1 MADGSTIRCRLQ
13 DADDMISV
21 YVDSD
26 YGRLRVPWAELRSIV
41 DIGATTGSFT
51 LWASQRSPEAQ
62 IIAVEPNPEVYPYL
76 LANIRANQL
85 SGRVT
90 CVAAALGPAAGVA
103 SIQAQGA
110 YTTQTRFAPHDGGPG
125 QTVRQLSLE
134 QLLDETKTLHSDLL
148 KVDCEGCE
156 YDVLLGASRQLLGR
170 FSNIVCEYHPIQQ
183 TPPSPQGE
191 REDIDHRDRAQLV
204 AHLTASG
211 FQVEADRSPVGFI
224 VAHAS
229 D

>member
-1 MADGSTIRCRLQ
+1 MSDGSTIRCRLQ
-13 DADDMISV
+13 DADDVISV

-26 YGRLRVPWAELRSIV
+26 YGRLNVPWGELRSIV

-51 LWASQRSPEAQ
+51 LWAARQSPDAR
-62 IIAVEPNPEVYPYL
+62 IVAVEPNPEVYPYL
-76 LANIRANQL
+76 VGNVEANRL

-90 CVAAALGPAAGVA
+90 CLGAALGPASGVA
-103 SIQAQGA
+103 SIQVRGG
-110 YTTQTRFAPHDGGPG
+110 YTTQTRFAPHEGGGGP
-125 QTVRQLSLE
+125 TVRQLSLE
-134 QLLDETKTLHSDLL
+134 ELLEETKTLRADLL

-170 FSNIVCEYHPIQQ
+170 FSNIVCEYHPIEQ
-183 TPPSPQGE
+183 
-191 REDIDHRDRAQLV
+191 RDRADLV
-204 AHLTASG
+204 THLTGAG
-211 FQVEADRSPVGFI
+211 FQVEADQSTVGFI